1 MKRLIVTDL
10 PWKGKQCRVVAQ
22 VVNNKLW
29 SLSVAKGENELLGSI
44 HVGKV
49 QKVLP
54 NIQGAF
60 VEIENHLPCYLPL
73 SRKTNLIFVGK
84 EKKSPELKA
93 GDEILVQVTQ
103 EALKLKAPSVSGNL
117 SFTGRYLVLTTG
129 NKKLGISGKI
139 PSEKREGLRVFME
152 TLLPCDRDFGVVV
165 RTNASRALP
174 EEIAEEYRIL
184 LEEKENTLK
193 KGSYSLPFTCIKEG
207 DSLLLEELKGLDWEE
222 MEKIVT
228 DIPQI
233 YQQICSFKKQRNIK
247 ADCLVELYQDALLP
261 LYKVYSLECGL
272 EEALWEK
279 VWLRSGGFLV
289 IQQTEAFVSIDVN
302 SGKYSS
308 KKMPEDFFW
317 KMNVEAAEEIVR
329 QIQLRNLYG
338 IILIDFINMKSQE
351 NRAEL
356 IHLMKKLVKAD
367 HIKTTVVDVT
377 ALGIMEVTR
386 QKEKKSLKEQL
397 QDIIG

>member
-10 PWKGKQCRVVAQ
+10 PWKGKMCRVTAQ
-22 VVNNKLW
+22 VANDRLC
-29 SLSVAKGENELLGSI
+29 SLQVDKEEKELLGSI

-54 NIQGAF
+54 NIRGAF

-73 SRKTNLIFVGK
+73 SSQMELIFVGN
-84 EKKSPELKA
+84 EKKSHELKA

-129 NKKLGISGKI
+129 NRKLGVSGKI
-139 PSEKREGLRVFME
+139 PGEKREKLKCFME
-152 TLLPCDRDFGVVV
+152 TVLPCDRDFGVVV
-165 RTNASRALP
+165 RTNASHASS

-184 LEEKENTLK
+184 LEEKESTLK
-193 KGSYSLPFTCIKEG
+193 KGSYSLPFTCIKAG
-207 DSLLLEELKGLDWEE
+207 DSLLLEELKGLYWEE

-228 DIPQI
+228 DIPQV

-247 ADCLVELYQDALLP
+247 ADCLVELYQDSLLP
-261 LYKVYSLECGL
+261 LYKLYRLEHGM
-272 EEALWEK
+272 EEALQEK

-302 SGKYSS
+302 SGKHNS
-308 KKMPEDFFW
+308 KRQPEDFFW
-317 KMNVEAAEEIVR
+317 KMNVEAAQEIVR

-356 IHLMKKLVKAD
+356 MQLMKKLVKAD

-397 QDIIG
+397 QDITG